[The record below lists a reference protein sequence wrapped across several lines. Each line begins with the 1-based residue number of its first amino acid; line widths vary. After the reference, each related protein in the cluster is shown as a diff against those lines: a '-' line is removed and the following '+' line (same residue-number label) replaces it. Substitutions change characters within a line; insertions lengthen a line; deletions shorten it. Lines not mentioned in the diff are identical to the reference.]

1 MAVARDI
8 LKLTIGGGCV
18 LGSLAFPSL
27 VATEGMVWGNI
38 LATALGNV
46 AAGNTANAID
56 ALIDAREGGVSLE
69 NQDLTKAV
77 GKAIA
82 AVITLAAKQQGGKTR
97 QYLEKIAAQGKDN
110 WVAIAQQELTKQR
123 YPDLREAQLDQF
135 LTPQEYQ
142 LTQQGNLT
150 ATEWGDIFIRLNMA
164 ACKGGG
170 FPIPAE
176 VRQQVAELLH
186 TTFPKALRE
195 TLKEDFAKDGKAF
208 AGLTLQLLTGMQAQL
223 RQLQAN
229 QGGVNVEEFSQILQ
243 QFQELETQLRG
254 SVSQQQAFFREIS
267 RDIESGF
274 AEVCQRLGVMETTI
288 SDLLQT
294 LEERLEE
301 LRQEVT
307 EFRQEVRQGLEAL
320 HNQPGGR
327 SLSKQE
333 YRDRQ
338 NILTQMRTEVESR
351 LTQSIHRAAIVNL
364 GKEQQPQQ
372 VQRPWDMSVKV
383 GEQRS
388 VKLPPQT
395 TILDV
400 FDNPT
405 ISGKFLILGKPGG
418 GKTTTLLELA
428 EALLERAEGDSDAP
442 IPVILEL
449 STWQEVTKR
458 KFLSF
463 GEGEKYDPSIK
474 EWVLSQLISK
484 GVSQDIGEQ
493 WLREKELVLLLD
505 GLDELQPERQGKCV
519 RAINQFLS
527 SEFSPLHLVVCS
539 RKEEYEVYEEMLHL
553 NGAIC
558 LDDLTNEQIRDYFAS
573 VNLGE
578 FWESIKGSEK
588 IVDFIRQPLFLAVT
602 SIAYEQIDVE
612 EWRNCNTEERAID
625 YLLGVYTVERL
636 TKNVASR
643 WYSSSNIP
651 TQLVMQNALKRLSK
665 SMLKKQEKNFA
676 VQNITLC
683 LLESNLQIEYINH
696 ISAFFTFLVIF
707 IPFATLFKPEYY
719 VIISVFLSYL
729 FFTFFWRG
737 KPKDRHLK
745 IVCYSYL
752 LSIILAYPV
761 IILLR
766 SEKIYITYTIVSLIV
781 FCVGLYLSHFAF
793 CESDISLPWFSVKML
808 FDVSETVKEIEPPLN
823 YKNTNDLNKVIDR
836 ETEIKLVFWSFIC
849 FCFCFI
855 LAIYI
860 ADDLIQ
866 LNNFI
871 LSIVAKILAA
881 TIVAIILT
889 FLAVCSLWFFSVFG
903 ALAYSI
909 LYSILV
915 DIYNLCRRF
924 VLRLILGF
932 SGIMPWNITRFL
944 DYCTERLI
952 LQRVGDRYRFIHR
965 LVQEHFANLEIQK
978 E

>member
-1 MAVARDI
+1 
-8 LKLTIGGGCV
+8 
-18 LGSLAFPSL
+18 
-27 VATEGMVWGNI
+27 
-38 LATALGNV
+38 
-46 AAGNTANAID
+46 
-56 ALIDAREGGVSLE
+56 
-69 NQDLTKAV
+69 
-77 GKAIA
+77 
-82 AVITLAAKQQGGKTR
+82 
-97 QYLEKIAAQGKDN
+97 
-110 WVAIAQQELTKQR
+110 
-123 YPDLREAQLDQF
+123 
-135 LTPQEYQ
+135 
-142 LTQQGNLT
+142 
-150 ATEWGDIFIRLNMA
+150 
-164 ACKGGG
+164 
-170 FPIPAE
+170 
-176 VRQQVAELLH
+176 
-186 TTFPKALRE
+186 
-195 TLKEDFAKDGKAF
+195 
-208 AGLTLQLLTGMQAQL
+208 
-223 RQLQAN
+223 
-229 QGGVNVEEFSQILQ
+229 
-243 QFQELETQLRG
+243 
-254 SVSQQQAFFREIS
+254 
-267 RDIESGF
+267 
-274 AEVCQRLGVMETTI
+274 
-288 SDLLQT
+288 
-294 LEERLEE
+294 
-301 LRQEVT
+301 
-307 EFRQEVRQGLEAL
+307 
-320 HNQPGGR
+320 
-327 SLSKQE
+327 
-333 YRDRQ
+333 
-338 NILTQMRTEVESR
+338 
-351 LTQSIHRAAIVNL
+351 IHRAAFVNL

-388 VKLPPQT
+388 VQLPPQT

-428 EALLERAEGDSDAP
+428 EALIERAERDSDAP

-449 STWQEVTKR
+449 SSWQEVTKR
-458 KFLSF
+458 KFLPF
-463 GEGEKYDPSIK
+463 GEREKYDPLIK

-484 GVSQDIGEQ
+484 GMSQEIGEQ

-505 GLDELQPERQGKCV
+505 GLDELQAERQGKCV
-519 RAINQFLS
+519 RAINQFLG

-539 RKEEYEVYEEMLHL
+539 RKEEYEVYEEMLQL

-558 LDDLTNEQIRDYFAS
+558 LEDLTNEQIQDYFTS

-602 SIAYEQIDVE
+602 GIAYQQIDVE

-636 TKNVASR
+636 TKNTASR

-737 KPKDRHLK
+737 KPEDRHLE
-745 IVCYSYL
+745 IVGFSYF
-752 LSIILAYPV
+752 LSMILASPI

-781 FCVGLYLSHFAF
+781 SCVGLYLSHFAF

-808 FDVSETVKEIEPPLN
+808 FDVSETVKKIEPLN
-823 YKNTNDLNKVIDR
+823 YKNTNDLNEIMERDQ
-836 ETEIKLVFWSFIC
+836 TEIKLVFWTFIC

-871 LSIVAKILAA
+871 LSIVAKLLAA

-889 FLAVCSLWFFSVFG
+889 LLAVCSLWVFSVFG
-903 ALAYSI
+903 ALAYLI

-915 DIYNLCRRF
+915 DIYNFCRRF
-924 VLRLILGF
+924 VLRFILGF

-944 DYCTERLI
+944 DYCTDRLI
-952 LQRVGDRYRFIHR
+952 LQRVGNRYRFIHR
-965 LVQEHFANLEIQK
+965 LVQEHFAKLEIQK
-978 E
+978 D